1 MDKNRLSIIIP
12 VYNAEDY
19 LDRCLHSILEQ
30 EFSSYEVILVDD
42 GSSDASPLICDRYS
56 STDPRFRTVHKPNG
70 GVSSARNMGLELAK
84 GEYIMFLDSDDTLL
98 PLGLDDIMG
107 AVTGEDMVV
116 AGYATFI
123 DNVPIKTVKP
133 KKTKTYKGADY
144 PEFFQQ
150 NVRRNCEMLDA
161 PWAKLFKRK
170 VIGNIRFCEE
180 LSYAE
185 DKLFVFEVMARCSS
199 ILAFSEA
206 IYGYYMR
213 PGSLGSDTK
222 SIKHVSQLMVFL
234 PKYAV
239 VLDALVQR
247 CPTTKKVVELYHND
261 LVGRYICRILNILTK
276 RSSKL
281 LTKEFISTLYG
292 YMDADKK
299 LGVFSLRAGQVVNVL
314 LYKIG
319 KPGLSVAYY
328 RFTSFFCTIFR

>member
-42 GSSDASPLICDRYS
+42 GSTDASPLICDRYS

-107 AVTGEDMVV
+107 AVAGEDMVV

-123 DNVPIKTVKP
+123 DNVPVKTVKP
-133 KKTKTYKGADY
+133 KKTKAYKGAEY

-170 VIGNIRFCEE
+170 TIGNTRFCEE

-185 DKLFVFEVMARCSS
+185 DKLFVFEVMGRCSS

-234 PKYAV
+234 PKYAL

-281 LTKEFISTLYG
+281 LTKEFINTLYA
-292 YMDADKK
+292 YMAADKK
-299 LGVFSLRAGQVVNVL
+299 LGVFSLRAGQVVNIL

>member
-42 GSSDASPLICDRYS
+42 GSTDASPLICDRYS

-70 GVSSARNMGLELAK
+70 GVSSARNMGLGLAK

-107 AVTGEDMVV
+107 AVAGEDMVV

-123 DNVPIKTVKP
+123 DNVPVKTVKP
-133 KKTKTYKGADY
+133 KKTKAYKGAEY

-170 VIGNIRFCEE
+170 TIGNTRFCDE

-234 PKYAV
+234 PKYAL

-247 CPTTKKVVELYHND
+247 CPTTKKVVELYHYD

-276 RSSKL
+276 RSTKL
-281 LTKEFISTLYG
+281 LTKEFISNLYG
-292 YMDADKK
+292 YMAADNK
-299 LGVFSLRAGQVVNVL
+299 LGVFSLRAGQVVNIL
-314 LYKIG
+314 LCKIG

>member
-123 DNVPIKTVKP
+123 DNVPVKTVKP

-144 PEFFQQ
+144 PEFFQH

-281 LTKEFISTLYG
+281 LTKEFISTLYS

-299 LGVFSLRAGQVVNVL
+299 LGVFSLRAGQVVNIL

>member
-133 KKTKTYKGADY
+133 NKTKTYKGADY

-150 NVRRNCEMLDA
+150 NIRRNCEMLDA

-185 DKLFVFEVMARCSS
+185 DKLFVFEVMSRCSS

-281 LTKEFISTLYG
+281 LTKEFINTLYA
-292 YMDADKK
+292 YMAADKK
-299 LGVFSLRAGQVVNVL
+299 LGVFSLRAGQVVNIL

>member
-19 LDRCLHSILEQ
+19 LDRCLQSILEQ
-30 EFSSYEVILVDD
+30 EFMSYEVILVDD
-42 GSSDASPLICDRYS
+42 GSTDSSPLICDRYS

-107 AVTGEDMVV
+107 SVSGEDMVV
-116 AGYATFI
+116 AGYATFME
-123 DNVPIKTVKP
+123 NVPVRIIKP
-133 KKTKTYKGADY
+133 KKTKTYKGTEY
-144 PEFFQQ
+144 PDFFQD
-150 NVRRNCEMLDA
+150 NIRRNCEMLDA

-170 VIGNIRFCEE
+170 AIGHTRFCED

-185 DKLFVFEVMARCSS
+185 DKLFVFEVMTKCSS
-199 ILAFSEA
+199 IKAFSEA

-213 PGSLGSDTK
+213 PGSLGSDIK
-222 SIKHVSQLMVFL
+222 SNKHISQLMVFL
-234 PKYAV
+234 PKYAA

-261 LVGRYICRILNILTK
+261 FVGRYICRILNILTK
-276 RSSKL
+276 RSSKF

-292 YMDADKK
+292 YMAADKK
-299 LGVFSLRAGQVVNVL
+299 LGVFSLRSGQVVNIL

-319 KPGLSVAYY
+319 KPSLSVAYY
-328 RFTSFFCTIFR
+328 RVTSFFCTIFR

>member
-30 EFSSYEVILVDD
+30 EFSSYEVVLVDD

-84 GEYIMFLDSDDTLL
+84 REYIMFLDSDDTLL

-123 DNVPIKTVKP
+123 DNVPVKTVKP

-185 DKLFVFEVMARCSS
+185 DKLFVFDVMARCSS
-199 ILAFSEA
+199 ILAYSEA

-281 LTKEFISTLYG
+281 LTKEFISTLYC

-299 LGVFSLRAGQVVNVL
+299 LGVFSLRAGQVVNIL
-314 LYKIG
+314 LYKVG

>member
-123 DNVPIKTVKP
+123 DNVPVKTVKP
-133 KKTKTYKGADY
+133 KKTKTYKGAEY

-170 VIGNIRFCEE
+170 TIGNTRFCEE

-281 LTKEFISTLYG
+281 LTKEFINTLYA
-292 YMDADKK
+292 YMAADNK
-299 LGVFSLRAGQVVNVL
+299 LGVFSLRAGQVVNIL

>member
-133 KKTKTYKGADY
+133 KNTKTYKGADY

-150 NVRRNCEMLDA
+150 NVRRNCEMLDG
-161 PWAKLFKRK
+161 P
-170 VIGNIRFCEE
+170 
-180 LSYAE
+180 SSSS
-185 DKLFVFEVMARCSS
+185 ARS
-199 ILAFSEA
+199 
-206 IYGYYMR
+206 
-213 PGSLGSDTK
+213 
-222 SIKHVSQLMVFL
+222 
-234 PKYAV
+234 
-239 VLDALVQR
+239 
-247 CPTTKKVVELYHND
+247 
-261 LVGRYICRILNILTK
+261 
-276 RSSKL
+276 
-281 LTKEFISTLYG
+281 
-292 YMDADKK
+292 
-299 LGVFSLRAGQVVNVL
+299 
-314 LYKIG
+314 
-319 KPGLSVAYY
+319 
-328 RFTSFFCTIFR
+328 

>member
-123 DNVPIKTVKP
+123 DNVPVKTVKP

-213 PGSLGSDTK
+213 PGSLGSDIK

-281 LTKEFISTLYG
+281 LTKEFISTLYS

-299 LGVFSLRAGQVVNVL
+299 LGVFSLRAGQVVNIL

>member
-123 DNVPIKTVKP
+123 DNVPVKTVKP

-234 PKYAV
+234 PKYAL

-281 LTKEFISTLYG
+281 HTKEFISTLYG

>member
-1 MDKNRLSIIIP
+1 MSIIIP

-123 DNVPIKTVKP
+123 DNVPVKTVKP

-144 PEFFQQ
+144 PEFFQH

-213 PGSLGSDTK
+213 PGSLGSDIK

-281 LTKEFISTLYG
+281 LTKEFISTLYS

-299 LGVFSLRAGQVVNVL
+299 LGVFSLRAGQVVNIL